1 MPRFGEK
8 SLREIRTID
17 SRLNRI
23 LYKAIE
29 KIDFSVIEGHRS
41 LDRQKELFEKGFSKV
56 SVGKHNKYPSMAVD
70 IRPYPYNESE
80 KDLKQFYVL
89 IGYMKAIADLMDI
102 KIRSGSDWNRDND
115 IRNDPFQDCYHFEI
129 DE

>member
-1 MPRFGEK
+1 
-8 SLREIRTID
+8 
-17 SRLNRI
+17 
-23 LYKAIE
+23 
-29 KIDFSVIEGHRS
+29 
-41 LDRQKELFEKGFSKV
+41 
-56 SVGKHNKYPSMAVD
+56 MAVD